1 MENKN
6 YNRTIMVNAS
16 LEEAMKKISQI
27 NLWWR
32 KDFSGIAD
40 NLNDKFTVPFGEL
53 NGEIAFVDFM
63 ISELVP
69 NKKVTWKVLDCNL
82 PWFKDKKEWNNT
94 EVVFILSEEN
104 GKTTIDFTHIGLVPE
119 VDCYEACEKGWDGH
133 ITRDLVKFMNEGI
146 KLPR

>member
-1 MENKN
+1 M
-6 YNRTIMVNAS
+6 
-16 LEEAMKKISQI
+16 
-27 NLWWR
+27 
-32 KDFSGIAD
+32 
-40 NLNDKFTVPFGEL
+40 NDKFTVPFGEL

-133 ITRDLVKFMNEGI
+133 ITRDLVKFMNEG
-146 KLPR
+146 K